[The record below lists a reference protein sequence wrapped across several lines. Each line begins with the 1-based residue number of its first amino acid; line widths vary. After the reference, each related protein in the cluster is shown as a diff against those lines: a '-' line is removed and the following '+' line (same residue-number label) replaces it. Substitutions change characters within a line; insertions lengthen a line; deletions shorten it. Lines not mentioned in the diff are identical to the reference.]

1 MECPRCKLVNPD
13 SAQRCD
19 CGYDFPTGTMRG
31 SYAEAARRS
40 KGLAPEPSEAVRA
53 LGCRDIQVGGVI
65 FVLGLTGTVVSY
77 AYAQTHGGTYVLAYG
92 AVVWGLIQFL
102 RGVDRSR
109 SGLDRAFWRT
119 RW

>member
-1 MECPRCKLVNPD
+1 MECPRCGLVNPD

-31 SYAEAARRS
+31 SYAEAAKHS
-40 KGLAPEPSEAVRA
+40 KGVAPEPSEAVRA
-53 LGCRDIQVGGVI
+53 LGRRDIQVGGVI
-65 FVLGLTGTVVSY
+65 LVLGLTATVVSWT
-77 AYAQTHGGTYVLAYG
+77 YAQTHGGTYVLAYG
-92 AVVWGLIQFL
+92 AVGWGLIKFL

-109 SGLDRAFWRT
+109 SGRDRPFWGT